1 MNEGSR
7 NRWFAYAGILAVVLA
22 VTVAIPV
29 AAELPPGG
37 SFIDDDGNSHE
48 PNIEAIAAEGI
59 TLGCNP
65 PIGDRYCPGD
75 PVSRAQMAAFLLRAI
90 GQAADLPS
98 YQGTFPD
105 VPSGQWYTGYV
116 ERLAEL
122 GITRGYADGT
132 FRPGNLVTRAE
143 MSLFVLRAIGEDAN
157 VVSYRGV
164 FADVFADAG
173 YGPSTERMYDLGITT
188 GCGTDPLRYCPDAP
202 VSRAQMASFIARA
215 VGLTPTPPPPRP
227 QPSQVRLQLQKV
239 AGGLTQPLFLDAP
252 QGDSRL
258 FIVEQPGRIKVV
270 SGGSLLPV
278 PFLDIADL
286 VGTGGERGL
295 LGLAFHPQYAVNGR
309 FYVNYTDTSGDT
321 QVAEYR
327 AGTDPNKADRASGRV
342 ILTVDQP
349 ASNHNGGMLAFG
361 PDGYLYVALGDGGG
375 GGDQFGH
382 GQRSGTLLGSLLRI
396 DVGSG
401 DQYGIPADNPFVAGG
416 GAPEVWVYGLRN
428 PWRFS
433 FDDQRLYIAD
443 VGQGKWEEIDV
454 LTTGDG
460 GANLGW
466 SIMEGTHCY
475 NPSSGCN
482 RTGLTLP
489 ALEYG
494 HGEGCSVTGGYVYRG
509 NALPELNGHYFYGDF
524 CSGWVRSFRYTG
536 GGVADPWDWTTNL
549 GTIASLTSFGTDGQ
563 GELYVVSGRGD
574 VYRITRQG

>member
-29 AAELPPGG
+29 NAELPPGG

-90 GQAADLPS
+90 GQAANLPS

-105 VPSGQWYTGYV
+105 VPSGRWYTGYV

-122 GITRGYADGT
+122 GITRGYPDGT
-132 FRPGNLVTRAE
+132 FRPGGLVTRAE

-164 FADVFADAG
+164 FADVSADAG

-188 GCGTDPLRYCPDAP
+188 GCGTDPLRYCPDAN

-321 QVAEYR
+321 RVAEYR

-361 PDGYLYVALGDGGG
+361 PDGYLYAALGDGGG

-396 DVGSG
+396 DVDSG

-416 GAPEVWVYGLRN
+416 GAAEVWVYGLRN

-489 ALEYG
+489 AFEYG

-509 NALPELNGHYFYGDF
+509 NAVPELNGHYFYGDF

-536 GGVADPWDWTTNL
+536 GGVADPWDWTADL

-574 VYRITRQG
+574 VYRIARQG

>member
-1 MNEGSR
+1 
-7 NRWFAYAGILAVVLA
+7 LAVVLT

-29 AAELPPGG
+29 TAELPPGG
-37 SFIDDDGNSHE
+37 SFIDDDGNTHE

-75 PVSRAQMAAFLLRAI
+75 PVSRAQMAAFLLRAV
-90 GQAADLPS
+90 GQTADLPS

-116 ERLAEL
+116 ERLADL
-122 GITRGYADGT
+122 GITRGYPDGT
-132 FRPGNLVTRAE
+132 FRPGGLVTRAE
-143 MSLFVLRAIGEDAN
+143 MSLFVLRAIGEDTN
-157 VVSYRGV
+157 VVGYRGV
-164 FADVFADAG
+164 FADVSADAG
-173 YGPSTERMYDLGITT
+173 YAPSTERMYDLGITT

-258 FIVEQPGRIKVV
+258 FIVEQPGRIRVV
-270 SGGSLLPV
+270 SGGSLLPE

-309 FYVNYTDTSGDT
+309 FYVNYTDTGGDSR
-321 QVAEYR
+321 VAEYR
-327 AGTDPNKADRASGRV
+327 AGTDPNKADRAGGRV

-396 DVGSG
+396 DVDSG
-401 DQYGIPADNPFVAGG
+401 NQYGIPADNPFVAGG
-416 GAPEVWVYGLRN
+416 GAAEVWVYGLRN

-466 SIMEGTHCY
+466 SIMEGTHCF

-489 ALEYG
+489 AFEYG

-509 NALPELNGHYFYGDF
+509 NAFPELKGHYFYGDF

-536 GGVADPWDWTTNL
+536 GGIADPWDWTTDL

-574 VYRITRQG
+574 VYRIARQG